1 VRALV
6 AVAAVFLL
14 ARAPGISAAE
24 GACGA
29 PEQFAVRQ
37 REAISALGY
46 DQALL
51 SIRACLGEPI
61 SDADPLVTQFNAAT
75 PAAEDAGQRIGH
87 IRDALTG
94 LRNFAR
100 SRAAAEPMAASWRIV
115 ATQLE
120 AEVAATSEADAV
132 KGVAAIRETFW
143 EMPANPDQNT
153 LVADATI
160 RPFEPTAC
168 SNRAQPCP
176 AYVSRVE
183 LVRVFRLM
191 NRLIGYADY
200 PALEAHAADARL
212 MSERWH
218 AYFNKALPQ
227 YWWEVAINGARMGD
241 DLCSREPGTGMQLG
255 FCRVPTSQLIIAHP
269 SVAMQWV
276 HGADDTD
283 DLAAAFVVEV
293 FGRNSWRWKEGD
305 PNIYGQFGW
314 SLIAVYSNPGDGV
327 EQWSYGVMVHKGPSL
342 NLGLTTAGG
351 GQVSLLVSV
360 RLAERIFARKA
371 EYLDYLKALSKPS
384 WETLL

>member
-1 VRALV
+1 MRALA
-6 AVAAVFLL
+6 AVAAVLLL
-14 ARAPGISAAE
+14 ARPPGISAAE
-24 GACGA
+24 GVCGT
-29 PEQFAVRQ
+29 PEQFAARQ
-37 REAISALGY
+37 RQAISALGH

-51 SIRACLGEPI
+51 SIRACLADPI
-61 SDADPLVTQFNAAT
+61 SDADPLVTQFDATT
-75 PAAEDAGQRIGH
+75 PAVDDARQRIEH

-100 SRAAAEPMAASWRIV
+100 SRAAADPTAASWRIV

-120 AEVAATSEADAV
+120 AEVVATGEADAV
-132 KGVAAIRETFW
+132 KGVAAIREAFW
-143 EMPANPDQNT
+143 EMPANPNQNT

-160 RPFEPTAC
+160 RPFEPTGC

-176 AYVSRVE
+176 AYVNRVE

-212 MSERWH
+212 MNDRWD

-241 DLCSREPGTGMQLG
+241 DLCPKEAGTGMQLG

-293 FGRNSWRWKEGD
+293 FGRNSWRWHEGD
-305 PNIYGQFGW
+305 PNIHGQFGW

-351 GQVSLLVSV
+351 GQVSLVVSV
-360 RLAERIFARKA
+360 RLAERVFARRA
-371 EYLDYLKALSKPS
+371 EYVDYLKSLSKPS